1 MMRSLLLST
10 VALLAAGSTV
20 LAADLPARTAPV
32 TPVYA
37 PVFTW
42 TGLYLGL
49 NAGIGWADDTNVFV
63 SDTILGNTSLSVGT
77 DAGFIG
83 GAQIGYNFQTGAFVF
98 GVEADIQY
106 ADLGGE
112 ANWSGYR
119 YRFNAGNDQYFGTV
133 RARAG
138 YAVDRMLIYVTGGL
152 AYGGMS
158 SNWWGGDN
166 SATGWTIG
174 GGVEYAFT
182 NNWTAKI
189 EGLYIDLDQ
198 GSHTEI
204 VNYVGGSAV
213 VSSGSGQ
220 GGGVVRVGVNYK
232 F

>member
-1 MMRSLLLST
+1 
-10 VALLAAGSTV
+10 
-20 LAADLPARTAPV
+20 
-32 TPVYA
+32 
-37 PVFTW
+37 
-42 TGLYLGL
+42 
-49 NAGIGWADDTNVFV
+49 
-63 SDTILGNTSLSVGT
+63 
-77 DAGFIG
+77 
-83 GAQIGYNFQTGAFVF
+83 VF

-213 VSSGSGQ
+213 VSSGSRSANNAPSASPSTIPPMADVAEPRAGSRHLVL
-220 GGGVVRVGVNYK
+220 GERNLGPRGALAENRR
-232 F
+232 